1 MHLISYFYT
10 QSHIAIVIFVLQ
22 SDLGC
27 SKDVEYLMTKKEN
40 HHEICT

>member
-10 QSHIAIVIFVLQ
+10 QSHIAIVAFVLQ
-22 SDLGC
+22 SDLAS

-40 HHEICT
+40 HHEIYT